1 MARPLDRLAIRSA
14 CGSVLSSPDG
24 EPHVAEASAL
34 IQSPGFFAPEVAP
47 AAVQWSSAAEFHFVS
62 PAPSLWEN
70 NNVVRCRL
78 VPAGRNW
85 RERPTVILLHGWNA
99 ELQHQWLSPH
109 WARLLGRAGV
119 NGVLFELPL
128 HGARRPRRPA
138 LIRNFLSGDLRHVML
153 ATHQTLAELRAL
165 ALWLRAEG
173 SPRVGL
179 WGVSLGG
186 WLAGLAAAHHPEID
200 LAVLVTPVVR
210 MDRALHE
217 LPFCAEIRDEL
228 SGLHDEFRNLNL
240 VEHRLLLPRERML
253 ILAGQWDLFAA
264 PDTVDEL
271 EAAWGPEVW
280 RRPQGHI
287 SMLMAPGMMRRV
299 ACWAKTKMAEPL
311 GSAIP

>member
-1 MARPLDRLAIRSA
+1 M
-14 CGSVLSSPDG
+14 
-24 EPHVAEASAL
+24 
-34 IQSPGFFAPEVAP
+34 
-47 AAVQWSSAAEFHFVS
+47 
-62 PAPSLWEN
+62 
-70 NNVVRCRL
+70 
-78 VPAGRNW
+78 
-85 RERPTVILLHGWNA
+85 
-99 ELQHQWLSPH
+99 
-109 WARLLGRAGV
+109 
-119 NGVLFELPL
+119 
-128 HGARRPRRPA
+128 
-138 LIRNFLSGDLRHVML
+138 
-153 ATHQTLAELRAL
+153 
-165 ALWLRAEG
+165 
-173 SPRVGL
+173 
-179 WGVSLGG
+179 
-186 WLAGLAAAHHPEID
+186 
-200 LAVLVTPVVR
+200 LVTTVVR

-217 LPFCAEIRDEL
+217 LPCCAEIRDEL